1 MQSAGDHLKMAVLE
15 PGPCILVICVTYILM
30 GLVIADTV
38 LCLGGLVGLLVLKQ
52 WTTSGEKAVKK
63 TETKSDTVTS
73 NSVTQ
78 SMRKNSQCDIVN
90 INSDLMTSGNKVVNP
105 ARRNLSFD

>member
-1 MQSAGDHLKMAVLE
+1 MQSSGDPLSMAVLE

-30 GLVIADTV
+30 GLVIADTI

-52 WTTSGEKAVKK
+52 WTTGAVKK

-78 SMRKNSQCDIVN
+78 PMRKNSQCDIVN

>member
-1 MQSAGDHLKMAVLE
+1 MQSAGDHLRMAVLE

-30 GLVIADTV
+30 GLVIADMV
-38 LCLGGLVGLLVLKQ
+38 LCVGGVVGLLVLKQ
-52 WTTSGEKAVKK
+52 WTSGAVKK
-63 TETKSDTVTS
+63 TETKSDKVTS

-78 SMRKNSQCDIVN
+78 SMRKTSQCDIVN